1 MQSRANGLL
10 KEKGVAV
17 SGFAVSAAPVQN
29 TVAGSASTLGNVV
42 RITATSH
49 VAELA
54 RAAANAY
61 ATAYIDWRKE
71 RVQAQI
77 SSGIDALKKKLAGYE
92 GPATVSTEYLVMAQ
106 RLQDLQLLAATATGN
121 FRVLVPATAPETPV
135 SPKPLRSA
143 ILGFGVG
150 LFAAIGLAFLLEQF
164 DTRLRHADEVARI
177 LRRPIL
183 GRIPRISKKLL
194 GESAVVALTQ
204 PDGHPAEAFRLLRT
218 NLEFMRVDE
227 DVKSLLVTSS
237 VQGEGKSVCVANL
250 AVTLAMGGKKVF
262 IVDADLRRPRQHQY
276 FGLGNA
282 VGVSTVVTGQ
292 TSLDDALHKVRLE
305 PVTGANEVDF
315 KTWAGGSESLSRI
328 YVLTSGP
335 LPPNPGEIVS
345 SRRFAAVI
353 ETLAE
358 EADVVLVDSPA
369 MLAVGDTAALA
380 SLVDGLV
387 FLVDMHTAKRPILE
401 QAADQLVRLPCRS
414 LGIVLRVEG
423 AKRGGYYSSYRYYEY
438 ADGNGKRRGRRSK
451 GAASARADVS
461 RRAPGCRRAASV
473 YPSPDEMKR
482 APPRRG
488 GALSIALRWC
498 GRCELGAA
506 AAQERSAADQTGAGA
521 EDQDDLATS
530 ESEFTTLSG
539 LFSRSLQTRE
549 VVLED
554 AFDPRV
560 VLAEDRVVVGVLQG
574 GADLRGRPVAVD
586 KAVLGVLDDRIDG
599 RLRDRSLSDH
609 SEHEEEQEGERDGT
623 HQFGLHIFTPPHD
636 ICCAGVM
643 SLRRRYYR

>member
-1 MQSRANGLL
+1 MQRDSLNGGGYGGGASVPPRPADEQPPFVPEPEREGLTLRDYLSVLWRRKWIILLVVVVATASAFYFSYRQLKVYEANADLIYEKPLDISNPLTGQSYTDPNERSLELRSVGSVLASPDMQSRADELL

-17 SGFAVSAAPVQN
+17 SGFAVSAAPVED
-29 TVAGSASTLGNVV
+29 TTAGSASTSGNVV

-71 RVQAQI
+71 RVQLQI

-92 GPATVSTEYLVMAQ
+92 GAATVSTEYLVMAQ

-143 ILGFGVG
+143 ILGFAVG

-164 DTRLRHADEVARI
+164 DTRLRHADEAARI

-262 IVDADLRRPRQHQY
+262 IVDADLRRPRQHRY

-387 FLVDMHTAKRPILE
+387 FLVDMQRAKRPMLE

-423 AKRGGYYSSYRYYEY
+423 AKRGGYYYSSYRYYEY
-438 ADGNGKRRGRRSK
+438 ADGSGKRRGRRSK

-461 RRAPGCRRAASV
+461 RRAPG
-473 YPSPDEMKR
+473 
-482 APPRRG
+482 
-488 GALSIALRWC
+488 
-498 GRCELGAA
+498 
-506 AAQERSAADQTGAGA
+506 
-521 EDQDDLATS
+521 
-530 ESEFTTLSG
+530 
-539 LFSRSLQTRE
+539 
-549 VVLED
+549 
-554 AFDPRV
+554 
-560 VLAEDRVVVGVLQG
+560 
-574 GADLRGRPVAVD
+574 
-586 KAVLGVLDDRIDG
+586 
-599 RLRDRSLSDH
+599 
-609 SEHEEEQEGERDGT
+609 
-623 HQFGLHIFTPPHD
+623 
-636 ICCAGVM
+636 
-643 SLRRRYYR
+643 

>member
-1 MQSRANGLL
+1 MKTFLPPMAKVTARLATHTLLPSPCTELVTSSDLTSSSTRMNSRLVRSRRKASAGCP
-10 KEKGVAV
+10 
-17 SGFAVSAAPVQN
+17 SGC
-29 TVAGSASTLGNVV
+29 V
-42 RITATSH
+42 RATTALSPRSFL
-49 VAELA
+49 EMRGMRPRMGRRRM
-54 RAAANAY
+54 RAASSACRRRVSNCSS
-61 ATAYIDWRKE
+61 RKA
-71 RVQAQI
+71 R
-77 SSGIDALKKKLAGYE
+77 
-92 GPATVSTEYLVMAQ
+92 PMAAK
-106 RLQDLQLLAATATGN
+106 RPT
-121 FRVLVPATAPETPV
+121 
-135 SPKPLRSA
+135 PKPLRSA

-164 DTRLRHADEVARI
+164 DTRLRHADEAARI

-387 FLVDMHTAKRPILE
+387 FLVDMQRAKRPMLQ

-414 LGIVLRVEG
+414 LGIVLRVDG
-423 AKRGGYYSSYRYYEY
+423 AKSGGGYYSSYRYYEY

-461 RRAPGCRRAASV
+461 RRAPG
-473 YPSPDEMKR
+473 
-482 APPRRG
+482 
-488 GALSIALRWC
+488 
-498 GRCELGAA
+498 
-506 AAQERSAADQTGAGA
+506 
-521 EDQDDLATS
+521 
-530 ESEFTTLSG
+530 
-539 LFSRSLQTRE
+539 
-549 VVLED
+549 
-554 AFDPRV
+554 
-560 VLAEDRVVVGVLQG
+560 
-574 GADLRGRPVAVD
+574 
-586 KAVLGVLDDRIDG
+586 
-599 RLRDRSLSDH
+599 
-609 SEHEEEQEGERDGT
+609 
-623 HQFGLHIFTPPHD
+623 
-636 ICCAGVM
+636 
-643 SLRRRYYR
+643 